1 MDIER
6 PQFEK
11 ISKRTAE
18 AGEQLT
24 QPQDFSRRTFLK
36 RAGLTGAATLSV
48 GGISSLLAAC
58 GGSGGAS
65 GGSSNPLQFWNFY
78 APGGGSKQ
86 QAQWFTTMVDAWNKA
101 NKSQIKLVYITDY
114 TNGSKLQTSFASG
127 QGPDLFLISPGD
139 FLRYYNGG
147 VLKDL
152 TPYIDKAVQDDFY
165 PDVIATRQVDGKIY
179 GVPMEVEPM
188 AFYYSVDAF
197 EKAGLNENDV
207 PKTWDELLEL
217 GAKLKT
223 SKRYGILFET
233 QPGYYQNFTWYPF
246 LWEAGGEVVDTKT
259 KKSGFNSD
267 AAVKALKFWQ
277 DAVKRGIAPR
287 TTVGTGGSDIVPNL
301 VGGYTAIINCGI
313 WGISALREGAPK
325 FKYGV
330 FKLPIP
336 AGGKYVTIG
345 GGWAFCVNAKS
356 PNAEEAAK
364 FCAWALASMKQDSIQ
379 RGVDWIIKAKSDV
392 APRKSVMDAATK
404 AGGFSEG
411 AMKQF
416 KDEVAASIRGE
427 PRYPPEV
434 YKAVSDALQACM
446 LNGADPR
453 QQAENASKTIDTFL
467 SGYSGAPMF

>member
-1 MDIER
+1 MDTER
-6 PQFEK
+6 PQLQKFEK
-11 ISKRTAE
+11 
-18 AGEQLT
+18 
-24 QPQDFSRRTFLK
+24 QDFSRRSFLK
-36 RAGLTGAATLSV
+36 GAGATSAAALSV

-58 GGSGGAS
+58 GGSSGSSGGAS
-65 GGSSNPLQFWNFY
+65 GAMQFWNFY
-78 APGGGSKQ
+78 APGGSSKQ
-86 QAQWFTTMVDAWNKA
+86 QAQWFVSMVDAWNKA
-101 NKSQIKLVYITDY
+101 NKSQIKLTYITDY

-152 TPYIDKAVQDDFY
+152 TPYIDKSVQDDFY

-179 GVPMEVEPM
+179 GIPMEVEPM

-207 PKTWDELLEL
+207 PKTWDELLEV

-223 SKRYGILFET
+223 AKRYGILFET
-233 QPGYYQNFTWYPF
+233 TPGYYQNFTWYPF
-246 LWEAGGEVVDTKT
+246 LWQAGGEVVDPNT
-259 KKSGFNSD
+259 KKSGFNSE
-267 AAVKALKFWQ
+267 AAVKALKLWQ

-287 TTVGTGGSDIVPNL
+287 TTVGTGGSDIVANMN
-301 VGGYTAIINCGI
+301 GNYAAIVNCGI
-313 WGISALREGAPK
+313 WGISAMRESAPK

-336 AGGKYVTIG
+336 TGGKDRTIG
-345 GGWAFCVNAKS
+345 GGWAFCANAKG

-364 FCAWALASMKQDSIQ
+364 FCAWALASAKEDSIQ
-379 RGVDWIIKAKSDV
+379 RGVDWIIKAKSDIG
-392 APRKSVMDAATK
+392 PRKSVMDAAAK
-404 AGGFSEG
+404 DGGFSNG
-411 AMKQF
+411 PMKIF
-416 KDEVAASIRGE
+416 KDEIAPGVRGE

-434 YKAVSDALQACM
+434 YKPVSDAIQACM
-446 LNGADPR
+446 LNGADPQ
-453 QQAENASKTIDTFL
+453 QQAENAAKTIDTFL